1 MRFILRLFT
10 HMTHP
15 GVGHIQHHRKAMCFT
30 TMAQDSKVIAI
41 QHKEKVAQKK
51 VASHTAL
58 ASDAAWRE
66 SLAESRLPRV
76 CGRAAASGESL
87 AESRLPRVACRRVC
101 GRMLRGESRLGRV
114 VASRQLGESRLPRV
128 CGQATAWRLGRQS
141 QANKFVV
148 SLFFFVRALLLL
160 V

>member
-30 TMAQDSKVIAI
+30 TMAQDSKGIAV
-41 QHKEKVAQKK
+41 QHKEKVAQQK

-66 SLAESRLPRV
+66 SFAESRLPRV
-76 CGRAAASGESL
+76 CGRSAASGESL

-114 VASRQLGESRLPRV
+114 AAAWRESLAESLRPGGSLALGEAKSSKQI
-128 CGQATAWRLGRQS
+128 CCF
-141 QANKFVV
+141 FVV
-148 SLFFFVRALLLL
+148 LCSCSSVACLK
-160 V
+160 